1 MTCATLTLM
10 IVIPIPALMEVN
22 VSMMLM
28 TSVAFVSKD
37 LQERNVNI
45 PLIIANPILVKMEEL
60 AQVSKKR
67 GFYET
72 LIFRYC
78 FIGKNIVLLR
88 CSTVFH
94 SVSFC
99 NFLIF

>member
-94 SVSFC
+94 CVP
-99 NFLIF
+99 